1 MTMPPNDKLTGPN
14 KALII
19 REPWIEHILA
29 GRKTWEMRSSPTHI
43 RGPIGLIRQGS
54 SMVVGI
60 ADLVESKPRQT
71 AAQLAETCHYHAIP
85 KDEVAA
91 ALKRGRHYPWVLCNA
106 RRLKHPVPAGQKPG
120 QVIWV
125 SLSAKVVA
133 AIKRQCCEK
142 A

>member
-1 MTMPPNDKLTGPN
+1 MTMTPNDKLTGTM

-29 GRKTWEMRSSPTHI
+29 GRKTWEMHSSRTHI
-43 RGPIGLIRQGS
+43 RGLIGLIRQGS
-54 SMVVGI
+54 GMVVGI
-60 ADLVESKPRQT
+60 ADLVKSLPRLN
-71 AAQLAETCHYHAIP
+71 AAQLSASRRRHAIP